1 MGLTGGRGETSYEAI
16 AVVQEGPRGGLEE
29 GHGCEM
35 DGDWEGEWGGG
46 DHQTFGSYRG
56 KGSTTH

>member
-46 DHQTFGSYRG
+46 GPSDVWLL
-56 KGSTTH
+56 